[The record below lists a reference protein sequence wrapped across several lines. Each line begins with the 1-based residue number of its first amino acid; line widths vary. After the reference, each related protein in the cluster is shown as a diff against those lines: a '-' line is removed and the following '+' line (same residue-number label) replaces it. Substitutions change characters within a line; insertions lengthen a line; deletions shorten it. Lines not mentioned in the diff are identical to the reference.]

1 MGWLGKRMPWLMGQ
15 GEGQCLLP
23 STTGQDQEPRGTAD
37 PASWHPLDTH
47 SVSLPPLSQKG
58 QGSNVT
64 HPLGNLGCEFQALRR
79 DPPEGI

>member
-1 MGWLGKRMPWLMGQ
+1 MGWFGKRMPWLMGR

-23 STTGQDQEPRGTAD
+23 STTGQDQEPRGAAD

-47 SVSLPPLSQKG
+47 SVCLPPRSQKG

-64 HPLGNLGCEFQALRR
+64 RPLGTWAVNSKL
-79 DPPEGI
+79 